1 MIKVAVLGYGV
12 VGSGIVDVIMTNKE
26 VIEKRIGDEISIAYI
41 LDLRKFPGDRFE
53 SIITDDYDKILNDK
67 SVNIV
72 CEAMGGTNPAYDY
85 SKRALLAGKSVCTS
99 NKAVV
104 AEYGPELMRLAKEN
118 RCHYLFEA
126 SVGGGIPVIRPLNAS
141 LTPEKVDGIAGILNG
156 TTNYI
161 LTRMEREGCTYDEVL
176 KDAQAL
182 GYAERNP
189 EADVEGYDAARKI
202 AILSSIAYGKTVDY
216 KECLTEGI
224 TKITTNDF
232 AYAHKMNAT
241 IKLLGRSK
249 RVGDEYYV
257 MVAPFMVF
265 PGHPL
270 YTVNDVMNGIL
281 VHGNTLGEVMFY
293 GSGAGKLP
301 TASAVVSDIVEI
313 ARNLGR
319 ELPCD
324 WSEEKLNVA
333 SPDALEGKFFVRTK
347 AAKEQVENTFGKV
360 EFVDAGFAD
369 EVGFVTG
376 QMTEKA
382 AKEAAAKVEAVSFI
396 RMEL

>member
-26 VIEKRIGDEISIAYI
+26 VIEKRIGDEISVAYI
-41 LDLRKFPGDRFE
+41 LDLRKFPGDKFE
-53 SIITDDYDKILNDK
+53 SIITDDYEVILNDK

-72 CEAMGGTNPAYDY
+72 CEAMGGVNPAYDY

-104 AEYGPELMRLAKEN
+104 AEHGPELMEIAKEN

-126 SVGGGIPVIRPLNAS
+126 SVGGGIPIIRPLNES
-141 LTPEKVDGIAGILNG
+141 LTPEQVDGITGILNG

-161 LTRMEREGCTYDEVL
+161 LTRMEREGCSYDEVL

-232 AYAHKMNAT
+232 AYAAKMNAT
-241 IKLLGRSK
+241 IKLFGISK
-249 RVGDEYYV
+249 RVDNEYYV

-265 PGHPL
+265 AGHPL

-319 ELPCD
+319 VLPCD
-324 WSEEKLNVA
+324 WSKEKLTIA
-333 SPDALEGKFFVRTK
+333 SPDGLSRKFFVRANASK
-347 AAKEQVENTFGKV
+347 AEVGEVFGKV
-360 EFVDAGFAD
+360 EFIDAGIAD
-369 EVGFVTG
+369 EVGFVTEV
-376 QMTEKA
+376 MTEKE
-382 AKEAAAKVEAVSFI
+382 AKALAAKVNAVSFI